1 MSKLQEILVRA
12 KTDLAPWQSIPS
24 DRWKAVAAECGPD
37 EVTEIHERM
46 RALRSELNAV
56 ESWDGDT
63 RDDIHRALE
72 LFAGLLALNQATS
85 GREFVETDE

>member
-12 KTDLAPWQSIPS
+12 KTDFAPWESIPR
-24 DRWKAVAAECGPD
+24 DRWEGIPAECGPD

-46 RALRSELNAV
+46 GALRSELGAV

-72 LFAGLLALNQATS
+72 LFAGLLALKQATS
-85 GREFVETDE
+85 GYSPV

>member
-12 KTDLAPWQSIPS
+12 KTDLAPWESIPRN
-24 DRWKAVAAECGPD
+24 RWEAIAAKCGPD

-46 RALRSELNAV
+46 GALRSELNAV

-72 LFAGLLALNQATS
+72 LFAGLLALKQATS
-85 GREFVETDE
+85 GREFVKTDE

>member
-12 KTDLAPWQSIPS
+12 KTDLAPWESIPR
-24 DRWKAVAAECGPD
+24 DRWEGIAAACGPD

-46 RALRSELNAV
+46 GALRSELNAV

-63 RDDIHRALE
+63 RDDIHRTLE
-72 LFAGLLALNQATS
+72 FFAELLALKQGTS
-85 GREFVETDE
+85 GHSPG